1 MLDIDIVKANIAAY
15 EKYNGNF
22 DAMFEAAA
30 DSDGSDIHFEGADIG
45 LSTNGVVVVTLLDV
59 YDNEYQQDL
68 GDVRICITAHAT
80 YFAYRG

>member
-15 EKYNGNF
+15 EKYDGDF

-30 DSDGSDIHFEGADIG
+30 DRDSCVDIHIEGADIG
-45 LSTNGVVVVTLLDV
+45 LSTNGRVVVTLLDV
-59 YDNEYQQDL
+59 YDNEYQESL

-80 YFAYRG
+80 YFAF